1 MKKLFLGLYAI
12 GILTIGVNEVSADTI
27 TEPIDVQSV
36 TAFEEIYD
44 IGTNVNFI
52 LSVRYDLPQS
62 SWYPFLVD
70 QTGCQSQTP
79 STTIICSFPETLSSS
94 VATIGLYKYALS
106 STITD
111 TIVSNA
117 SYGSDFTEPL
127 RVIGNTLFGLGI
139 DDLPDN
145 KTLKD
150 LADDGSVVCIVSYNQ
165 VAPITPQSNYNCA
178 DIKLS
183 SSIIGTF
190 EGATITSS
198 EDTFKSRMIA
208 YMQNELLDITIDES
222 LPDNTLINQNAKV
235 TGNGVVI
242 TRRVSPLLQQ
252 VLPELFDVGL
262 TDLVATPQPFATT
275 TLETSLQTNLETLD
289 IYSSAVLVGKQY
301 FGMSS
306 VVFLSFIMIMVAIIT
321 GAGMYLISGNSFF
334 GIVFGFTGVLVTS
347 IFIAPTLL
355 QPLLIGMFIALI
367 GLVIYLVRKIPS

>member
-12 GILTIGVNEVSADTI
+12 GILALGVNEVSADTI

>member
-12 GILTIGVNEVSADTI
+12 GILALGVNEVSADTI

-321 GAGMYLISGNSFF
+321 GAGMYIISGNSFF